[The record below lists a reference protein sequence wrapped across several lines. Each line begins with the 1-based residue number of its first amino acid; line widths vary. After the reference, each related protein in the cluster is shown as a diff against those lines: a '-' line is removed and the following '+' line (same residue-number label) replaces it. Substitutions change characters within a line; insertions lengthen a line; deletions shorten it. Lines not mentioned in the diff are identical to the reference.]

1 MPNLRK
7 IKERRQQ
14 AADEISK
21 MADKVAKEN
30 RDFTVEEKTAW
41 DKANAEFDR
50 LGREQRVEEVRLEQE
65 RRAGDGRTG
74 RDDYSGRRGRQSR
87 DNVVHTEEQRSLALR
102 SWFKKQV
109 GADLTRDER
118 RACEELRFDPRKRQ
132 LTLDTWDDRRRREV
146 QRELLAVSEARK
158 GEVVG
163 RVARESRAN
172 MSAQLP
178 TTGGYLVAP
187 GTLANALEVNLLAF
201 GGALQVAD
209 VMTTQTGEPFLWP
222 TADDTSNSGAL
233 LGENTSYGTGVNPTL
248 AQKRMDAYKFSSTP
262 VLIPTELLE
271 DSQFDLPSLIG
282 EMLGV
287 RLGRGEAP
295 YLATGTGASQ
305 PEGIVTG
312 SAAGVTAASAT
323 AFTLD
328 ELIRVQH
335 TVDPAYRSMPGC
347 GWMMHDLVLS
357 YVRRLKDGNGRFLWV
372 AGEQYQSGTKEGVP
386 DKLLGWPIQICQEM
400 ASTVAT
406 GNITVLGGLLSK
418 FKVRKVRGV
427 RIYRLQERY
436 RDLDQDG
443 FVAFERV
450 DSKVV
455 HGGNNPIRRLTQ
467 A

>member
-1 MPNLRK
+1 MSKLRE
-7 IKERRQQ
+7 IRERRQQ
-14 AADEISK
+14 VADSISQ
-21 MADKVAKEN
+21 MADRVGKEN
-30 RDFTVEEKTAW
+30 RDFTAEERASW
-41 DKANAEFDR
+41 DKANADFDR
-50 LGREQRVEEVRLEQE
+50 LGREQRAEEVRLEQD
-65 RRAGDGRTG
+65 RRAGDDRTG
-74 RDDYSGRRGRQSR
+74 RDDYAGRRGRTR
-87 DNVVHTEEQRSLALR
+87 DNVQHTDEQRTLAVR
-102 SWFKKQV
+102 AWFKKQV
-109 GADLTRDER
+109 GIDLSRRER
-118 RACEELRFDPRKRQ
+118 SACQALRFNPRKRE
-132 LTLDTWDDRRRREV
+132 LALDTWDDRRRQEV
-146 QRELLAVSEARK
+146 RRELASVSEARK
-158 GEVVG
+158 GEVVS
-163 RVARESRAN
+163 RVSRESRAN
-172 MSAQLP
+172 MSTQLP
-178 TTGGYLVAP
+178 TSGGYLVAP
-187 GTLANALEVNLLAF
+187 GTLANTLEVNLLAF

-209 VMTTQTGEPFLWP
+209 VMTTQHGEPFLWP

-233 LGENTSYGTGVNPTL
+233 LGENISYGAGVNPSL

-262 VLIPTELLE
+262 VLIPTEVLE
-271 DSQFDLPSLIG
+271 DTQFDLPGLIG

-287 RLGRGEAP
+287 RLGRGQAP

-312 SAAGVTAASAT
+312 AAAGITAASAT

-347 GWMMHDLVLS
+347 GWMMHDLILS
-357 YVRRLKDGNGRFLWV
+357 YVRRLKDGQGRFLWV
-372 AGEQYQSGTKEGVP
+372 AGEQYQSGVKEGVP
-386 DKLLGWPIQICQEM
+386 DKLLGWPIQVCQEM

-406 GNITVLGGLLSK
+406 GNITVIGGLLSK

-455 HGGNNPIRRLTQ
+455 HGGNNPIRKLTQ